1 VTDHLLTTTPP
12 AAGPVAATDFGW
24 LLDRFVGETPGVLHA
39 VVVSVDGLLV
49 AMDASCDR
57 ATADQLAAVV
67 AGLNQ
72 MCAGAGEVFGA
83 GELQQ
88 QLVQYAAGYILLRSM
103 ARGAVMA
110 AVAERRCDMA
120 QVGHQLATLGRQVG
134 EALSPQLITALRSGL
149 RT

>member
-1 VTDHLLTTTPP
+1 MVSTDVHGQTPTP
-12 AAGPVAATDFGW
+12 MAAADMGW
-24 LLDRFVGETPGVLHA
+24 MIDRFVRETPGVLHA

-49 AMDASCDR
+49 VMDATCDR
-57 ATADQLAAVV
+57 AIADQLAAVV

-72 MCAGAGEVFGA
+72 MSAGAGQVFGA

-88 QLVQYAAGYILLRSM
+88 QLVQYAAGYILLRSLTQ
-103 ARGAVMA
+103 GAVMA

-120 QVGHQLATLGRQVG
+120 QVGHELATLGRQVG
-134 EALSPQLITALRSGL
+134 EALSPQLITELRREL

>member
-1 VTDHLLTTTPP
+1 MTTDLHDGGAP
-12 AAGPVAATDFGW
+12 ATAATDMGW
-24 LLDRFVGETPGVLHA
+24 LVDRFVRETPGVLHA

-49 AMDASCDR
+49 AMDATCDR
-57 ATADQLAAVV
+57 AVADQLAAVV

-72 MCAGAGEVFGA
+72 MSAGAGQVFGA

-88 QLVQYAAGYILLRSM
+88 QLVQYAAGYILLRSL
-103 ARGAVMA
+103 ARGSVMA

-120 QVGHQLATLGRQVG
+120 QVGHELATLARQVG
-134 EALSPQLITALRSGL
+134 EALSPQLITELRQGL